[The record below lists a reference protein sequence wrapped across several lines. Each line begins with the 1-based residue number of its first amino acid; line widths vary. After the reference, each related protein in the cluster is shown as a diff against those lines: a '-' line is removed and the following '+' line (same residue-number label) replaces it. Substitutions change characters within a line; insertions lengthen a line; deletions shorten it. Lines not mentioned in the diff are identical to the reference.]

1 VTALRM
7 TAGRLQV
14 GYGELIAIEYHADL
28 KEVQLDARLAALL
41 SPAQQKAP
49 FDRLDWLRGLAT
61 SCKMEPMVAAARD
74 DDALVVLPLS
84 RSEDQFIGLSNYYTF
99 RFRPLISG
107 GGDTRA
113 LLNAL
118 ARDLASK
125 THRITLTGVP
135 EEDGSAS
142 LLEAAFQSAGWTVL
156 REQCDWNHV
165 LPIRGRS
172 WAEYFESLPGQLRST
187 IKRKQKN
194 LECQIL
200 DRFDEVAWAHY
211 VAIYDESWKPE
222 EGSIQFLREFALAE
236 SARGH
241 LRLGVARFNGEAVAA
256 QIWTVENGTAFIH
269 KLAYRSSA
277 GKLSPGSV
285 LSAAM
290 FERAIETDKVGLIDY
305 GIGDD
310 SYKRDWM
317 EEVRPRYRLDMFRPG
332 SARNWIRLAKSGLA
346 RLAGKGPHS

>member
-1 VTALRM
+1 M
-7 TAGRLQV
+7 

-41 SPAQQKAP
+41 SPAQQNAP
-49 FDRLDWLRGLAT
+49 FDRLDWLHGLAS
-61 SCKMEPMVAAARD
+61 SCKMDPVVAAARD
-74 DDALVVLPLS
+74 DQALVVLPLS
-84 RSEDQFIGLSNYYTF
+84 KTEDQLIGLSNYYTF

-107 GGDTRA
+107 AEGDTRA

-118 ARDLASK
+118 ARDLAAK

-135 EEDGSAS
+135 DEDGSAT
-142 LLEAAFQSAGWTVL
+142 LLEAAFQSAGWSVV

-165 LPIRGRS
+165 LPVRGRT
-172 WAEYFESLPGQLRST
+172 WDEYFDGLPGHLRST

-194 LECQIL
+194 IDCRII
-200 DRFDEVAWAHY
+200 DGFDEVAWAHY

-222 EGSIQFLREFALAE
+222 EGSIDFLRQFALAE
-236 SARGH
+236 SERGH
-241 LRLGVARFNGEAVAA
+241 LRLGIARANGEAVAA
-256 QIWTVENGTAFIH
+256 QIWTVENGTAYIH

-277 GKLSPGSV
+277 SKLSPGSV

-290 FERAIETDKVGLIDY
+290 FERAIETDKVELIDY

-310 SYKRDWM
+310 SYKRDWK
-317 EEVRPRYRLDMFRPG
+317 EEIRPRYRLDMFRPG
-332 SARNWIRLAKSGLA
+332 SARNWIRLAKSSLA
-346 RLAGKGPHS
+346 RLAGKGPQS